1 MDKIAFISEELCIG
15 CGICAKVS
23 HWPPSVASAVRH
35 PTTAP
40 TVTLSVRPSVA
51 SAVRHP
57 TTAPTV
63 TLSVRPSVC
72 RQRCPSPNYSA
83 NCHPVT
89 PSMRHPVRP
98 SVASAVRSR
107 PSPSSTCPVTW
118 SMTPRT
124 ATAPTVTRSPR
135 PPRPCVTP
143 SVRHPVRASP
153 PSVCHPVRASPRPSV
168 ASALRSRPS
177 PSSTCPVTWCVA
189 PLQRQLSPCHPVRL
203 SPRPCVCRQR
213 CPFEAVSIINLPS
226 NLEHDTTHRYS
237 ANCHPVTPSVCHP
250 VRASPRPSVCHQRCP
265 FEAVSIINLPSNLE
279 RDTTHRYSANC
290 HPVTPS
296 VCLPV
301 RASVASAV
309 RSRPSQ
315 SSTCPVTWSMT
326 PRTATAPTVTLS
338 PRPSVTPSVRHPV
351 RPSVISA
358 VRSRPSPSSTC
369 PVTWSVTPRTAT
381 APTRSSCTGCRRR
394 ARGRCSASSGRTA
407 SASRPR

>member
-23 HWPPSVASAVRH
+23 HWPSSVASAVRY

-143 SVRHPVRASP
+143 SVRPPRPSVTPSVRHPV
-153 PSVCHPVRASPRPSV
+153 RPSV
-168 ASALRSRPS
+168 ASAVRSRPS
-177 PSSTCPVTWCVA
+177 PSSTCPVTWSVT

-203 SPRPCVCRQR
+203 SPRPCVCR
-213 CPFEAVSIINLPS
+213 
-226 NLEHDTTHRYS
+226 
-237 ANCHPVTPSVCHP
+237 
-250 VRASPRPSVCHQRCP
+250 QRCP

-301 RASVASAV
+301 RASPHPSVCRQRCPFEAV
-309 RSRPSQ
+309 SIINLPSNL
-315 SSTCPVTWSMT
+315 V
-326 PRTATAPTVTLS
+326 RGTATAPTVTLS
-338 PRPSVTPSVRHPV
+338 PRPSVSPSVRLSPAL
-351 RPSVISA
+351 SV
-358 VRSRPSPSSTC
+358 
-369 PVTWSVTPRTAT
+369 
-381 APTRSSCTGCRRR
+381 
-394 ARGRCSASSGRTA
+394 RGRLNHQPAQ
-407 SASRPR
+407 